1 MDPKTLIDPAAG
13 VFYFLFL
20 AMSLAGV
27 GLFVW
32 RLRGKWLLL
41 RRAAP
46 EDRFNR
52 WGERVR
58 ATLVHVVAQAR
69 ILRDPATGLMHA
81 FIFWGFCVLAIH
93 TASLFLGTWIPGLDF
108 ERRLGAAYA
117 WPKDLFIVLVAL
129 AVLWAVFRRA
139 VLRPARVESS
149 GEAYL
154 VLGLILLLMLT
165 DMGAEAAL
173 HAAGVPTYGF
183 LGAALGPLV
192 AGWSPAGLQ
201 ALYAG
206 SFWIQAATILCFLN
220 ILPGSKHFHVIT
232 SLPNVFFRKLEP
244 AGRLRTLNLEDENA
258 ESFGVAKAQELDWK
272 VLLDVYSCT
281 ECGRCHEHC
290 PTHTTDKPLSP
301 KRMND
306 HLKAFVYKHENA
318 LTGAQAGEV
327 PDLFADGAVGEDE
340 IWACTTCGF
349 CEDACPLFI
358 EEVQWIVDFRRYKT
372 LTESKF
378 PDELTKAFRGLETNS
393 NPWGIGA
400 HKRAEWAEGL
410 GIPTVGD
417 AESFEWL
424 FYVGCSGSF
433 DDRNR
438 KVAQAFAR
446 LLQKAG
452 VSFAI
457 LGEAEGCCGDAAR
470 RTGNEYL
477 FQTLAQAN
485 IEIFKETGVRK
496 IVTTCPHG
504 FNTLKHEYPQFG
516 GEFEVWH
523 HSQLLEKL
531 VLEGKLKPNR
541 QLDLDVA
548 FHDSCYLG
556 RYNGIYDAPRNVMAG
571 IAGVKVSELAL
582 HHRQGFCCGGG
593 GGRIFMEESLGSRIN
608 HRRIEQVRDSGCSTV
623 ALACP
628 FCNTMLSDAV
638 KEKELEGVTVRDIA
652 EILLE
657 AVE

>member
-1 MDPKTLIDPAAG
+1 MDPKTLIDPAAEIY
-13 VFYFLFL
+13 YFLFL
-20 AMSLAGV
+20 AMSLAGA
-27 GLFVW
+27 GIFIW
-32 RLRGKWLLL
+32 RLRGKWRLL

-58 ATLVHVVAQAR
+58 AILAHVVAQAR
-69 ILRDPATGLMHA
+69 ILRDPSTGLMHA

-192 AGWSPAGLQ
+192 AGWDRTGLQ

-206 SFWIQAATILCFLN
+206 SFWVQAATILFFLN

-306 HLKAFVYKHENA
+306 HLKAFVYAHERELA
-318 LTGAQAGEV
+318 DGRTGEL
-327 PDLFADGAVGEDE
+327 PDLFAAGAVGEDE

-378 PDELTKAFRGLETNS
+378 PEELTKAYRGLETNS

-410 GIPTVGD
+410 GIPTVGE

-477 FQTLAQAN
+477 FQTMAQAN
-485 IEIFKETGVRK
+485 IETFKEAGVRR
-496 IVTTCPHG
+496 IVTACPHG

-523 HSQLLEKL
+523 HSQLLERL
-531 VLEGKLKPNR
+531 VQEGRLTPGR
-541 QLDLDVA
+541 RLDLDVA

-638 KEKELEGVTVRDIA
+638 KEKELEGVVVRDIA

>member
-1 MDPKTLIDPAAG
+1 MDPKTLIDPAGG

-27 GLFVW
+27 GIFVR

-41 RRAAP
+41 RRAAS

-52 WGERVR
+52 WGERIR

-93 TASLFLGTWIPGLDF
+93 TTSLFLGTWIPGLDF

-192 AGWSPAGLQ
+192 AGWSRTGLQ

-220 ILPGSKHFHVIT
+220 LLPGSKHFHVIT

-258 ESFGVAKAQELDWK
+258 ESFGVAKVQELDWK

-306 HLKAFVYKHENA
+306 HLKAFIYKHEKA
-318 LTGAQAGEV
+318 LTGAPAGEV
-327 PDLFADGAVGEDE
+327 PDLFAAGAVGEDE

-372 LTESKF
+372 LTESRF
-378 PDELTKAFRGLETNS
+378 PEELTKAFRGLETNS

-410 GIPTVGD
+410 GIPTVGEAD
-417 AESFEWL
+417 SFEWL

-433 DDRNR
+433 DERNR

-485 IEIFKETGVRK
+485 IEIFKEAGVRK

-523 HSQLLEKL
+523 HSQLLERL
-531 VLEGKLKPNR
+531 VQEGRLKPGR
-541 QLDLDVA
+541 RLDLDVA

-571 IAGVKVSELAL
+571 IEGVKVSELAL

-608 HRRIEQVRDSGCSTV
+608 HRRIEQVRDSGCATV

-638 KEKELEGVTVRDIA
+638 KEKELEGVAVRDIA

>member
-27 GLFVW
+27 GIFVW

-41 RRAAP
+41 RRATP

-192 AGWSPAGLQ
+192 AGWSGTGLR

-306 HLKAFVYKHENA
+306 HLKEFVYKHEQA
-318 LTGAQAGEV
+318 LTGASTGEV
-327 PDLFADGAVGEDE
+327 PDLFAAGAVGEDE

-372 LTESKF
+372 LTESHF
-378 PDELTKAFRGLETNS
+378 PEELTKAFRGLETNS

-400 HKRAEWAEGL
+400 HKRAEWAAGL
-410 GIPTVGD
+410 GIPTVGE

-433 DDRNR
+433 DERNR

-485 IEIFKETGVRK
+485 IEIFKEAGVRK
-496 IVTTCPHG
+496 IVTACPHG

-531 VLEGKLKPNR
+531 VLEGKLKPSR
-541 QLDLDVA
+541 KLDLDVA

-638 KEKELEGVTVRDIA
+638 KEKELEGVAVRDIA

>member
-1 MDPKTLIDPAAG
+1 MDPKMLVDPVRG

-20 AMSLAGV
+20 AMSLAGAV
-27 GLFVW
+27 VFAW

-46 EDRFNR
+46 ENRFDR
-52 WGERVR
+52 WGERLR
-58 ATLVHVVAQAR
+58 ATLTHAVAQAR

-93 TASLFLGTWIPGLDF
+93 TASLFLGAWIPGLDF

-117 WPKDLFIVLVAL
+117 WPKDVCIVLVAL
-129 AVLWAVFRRA
+129 AVLWAAFRRA
-139 VLRPARVESS
+139 VLRPARVDAS
-149 GEAYL
+149 GEAYF
-154 VLGLILLLMLT
+154 VLGLILVLMLT
-165 DMGAEAAL
+165 DASAEAAL
-173 HAAGVPTYGF
+173 HAAGIPTVGF
-183 LGAALGPLV
+183 LGAALAPLV
-192 AGWSPAGLQ
+192 RDMDRDALQ
-201 ALYAG
+201 VLYAG
-206 SFWIQAATILCFLN
+206 SFWVQAASILFFLN
-220 ILPGSKHFHVIT
+220 FLPGSKHFHVIT
-232 SLPNVFFRKLEP
+232 SLPNVFFQKLDP

-258 ESFGVAKAQELDWK
+258 ESFGVSKAQELDWK

-290 PTHTTDKPLSP
+290 PTHTTGKPLSP

-306 HLKAFVYKHENA
+306 HLKAFVYAHEKE

-327 PDLFADGAVGEDE
+327 PDLFAAGAVGEDE

-410 GIPTVGD
+410 GVPRVGE
-417 AESFEWL
+417 AESYEWL
-424 FYVGCSGSF
+424 YYVGCSGSF

-470 RTGNEYL
+470 RAGNEYL

-485 IEIFKETGVRK
+485 IETLKEAGVRK

-523 HSQLLEKL
+523 HSQLLERL
-531 VLEGKLKPNR
+531 VLDGKLKPNR
-541 QLDLDVA
+541 KLDLDVA

-556 RYNGIYDAPRNVMAG
+556 RYNDVYAPPRNVIAG
-571 IAGVKVSELAL
+571 VEGVKVSELAL
-582 HHRQGFCCGGG
+582 HHRQGYCCGGG
-593 GGRIFMEESLGSRIN
+593 GGRIFMEESLGTRIN
-608 HRRIEQVRDSGCSTV
+608 HHRIEQVRASGCSTV

-638 KEKELEGVTVRDIA
+638 KEQGLEGVAVRDIA